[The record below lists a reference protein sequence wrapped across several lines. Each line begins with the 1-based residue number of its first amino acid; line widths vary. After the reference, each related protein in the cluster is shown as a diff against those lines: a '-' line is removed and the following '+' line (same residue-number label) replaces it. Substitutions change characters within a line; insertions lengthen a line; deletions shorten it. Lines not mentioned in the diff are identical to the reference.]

1 MVVIKLSANLAS
13 TMYIFVKIACNVAL
27 IKSNLILNITYVLFN
42 KERVFMTLLQLDKD
56 AVRVF
61 NLKN

>member
-61 NLKN
+61 NL